1 MLPSDV
7 SNRVSDALLNDPRT
21 AGATIDVAT
30 EHGMVSLTGT
40 VASVEV
46 RQAAEEVA
54 RAQKGVVTVMN
65 ELKVKA

>member
-7 SNRVSDALLNDPRT
+7 SNRVSEALLNDPRT
-21 AGATIDVAT
+21 ARATIDVAT

-40 VASVEV
+40 VASVGV